1 MRHLIKIA
9 ALPAALLLL
18 AACGPDDPDTDAA
31 DPDPPED
38 AEVEDEDADPIVLGL
53 LPDLSGP
60 LAVGGIP
67 AARGYEAYF
76 EHLNE
81 TEDGVAG
88 RPVEMISQDTGYDPQ
103 QSVQVYRDM
112 REEID
117 LVGFVLGEVPTSAIA
132 DLVDEDGTVA
142 GVITK
147 DAAVARQD
155 HLFAS
160 FSPNSADFANA
171 VHWIVEEHGGGV
183 DIGVLHTTAPFSEG
197 GVSGIEAAVDNT
209 DAEIVAAETYA
220 LGDTDFSEQIRSL
233 AAADPDWILAP
244 VGPADTPAAMGAAL
258 AQGLEIPWLTNAG
271 GFTSEVLEG
280 DAGPYMT
287 EHLTVACDKATWGED
302 VPGMSTLQEVVAERA
317 PDMEGEANL
326 VSGWAM
332 AMLTHALMES
342 AAEEHGEITGET
354 VRASLDELEEADMQG
369 IVPDVS
375 FADDPI
381 PHRDI
386 RMCELDPDSVD
397 GLAPITDLFV
407 YPTAEEL

>member
-1 MRHLIKIA
+1 MRHLTKFA
-9 ALPAALLLL
+9 ALPTALLLL
-18 AACGPDDPDTDAA
+18 AACGPDDSEPDAGEPDVPDDAA
-31 DPDPPED
+31 E
-38 AEVEDEDADPIVLGL
+38 EGEPIVLGL

-67 AARGYEAYF
+67 AARGYEAYY

-81 TEDGVAG
+81 TEGGVAG

-147 DAAVARQD
+147 DAQVARQE
-155 HLFAS
+155 HMFAS

-171 VHWIVEEHGGGV
+171 VHWIVEEHGGEVG
-183 DIGVLHTTAPFSEG
+183 IGVLHTTAPFSEG
-197 GVSGIEAAVDNT
+197 GMSGIEAAVDNT
-209 DAEIVAAETYA
+209 DAEIVASETYA

-258 AQGLEIPWLTNAG
+258 AQGLEVPWLTNAG

-302 VPGMSTLQEVVAERA
+302 VPGMATLQEVVAERA

-332 AMLTHALMES
+332 AMLTHALLEA

-354 VRASLDELEEADMQG
+354 VRASLDQLEEADMQG

-375 FADDPI
+375 FADDQI
-381 PHRDI
+381 PHREI
-386 RMCELDPDSVD
+386 RMCELDADSVD
-397 GLAPITDLFV
+397 GLTPVTEHFV
-407 YPTAEEL
+407 HPTAEEL